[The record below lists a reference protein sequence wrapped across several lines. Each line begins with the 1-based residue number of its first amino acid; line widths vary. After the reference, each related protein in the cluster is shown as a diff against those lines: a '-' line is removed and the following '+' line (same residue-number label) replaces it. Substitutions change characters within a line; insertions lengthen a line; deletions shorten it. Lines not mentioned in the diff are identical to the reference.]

1 MDLNN
6 RKNPLDLPLM
16 MFDMGNV
23 VVKNIT
29 TIEKIA
35 AFYHLPIHE
44 FSEDYHK
51 YEFPLMDGAITSDV
65 YWKHVATRFGV
76 SVEEDP
82 LATFFKPEWNSFVV
96 DCISTLR
103 SHGKRIVCASNTYA
117 PHWKIL
123 ADNGF
128 LSIFDA
134 TYASHELGVT
144 KPGRQFFE
152 RILEQEHSKP
162 SEACFVDDYL
172 ENVQAAEQL
181 GIRAFHYA
189 DKDGVA
195 ADERLSAFFGY

>member
-35 AFYHLPIHE
+35 AFYHLPLHE

-65 YWKHVATRFGV
+65 YWKHVAIRFGV

-82 LATFFKPEWNSFVV
+82 LAIFFKPEWNPTIVG
-96 DCISTLR
+96 CIDTLR
-103 SHGKRIVCASNTYA
+103 LHGKRIICASNTYA

-144 KPGRQFFE
+144 KPSRQFFE
-152 RILEQEHSKP
+152 RILEQEHRKP

-195 ADERLSAFFGY
+195 ADERLSAFFGC